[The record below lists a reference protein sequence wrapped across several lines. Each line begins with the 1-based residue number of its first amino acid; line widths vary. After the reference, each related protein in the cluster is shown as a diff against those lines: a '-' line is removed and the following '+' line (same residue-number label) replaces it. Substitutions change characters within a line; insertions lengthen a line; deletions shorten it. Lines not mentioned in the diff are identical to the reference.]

1 MKCAAML
8 AASLRQIWPL
18 LAVRLRLS
26 LRVACRGALVMQIAA
41 LVAIFVFQVPEDS
54 FTNDSFRAWAAIV
67 LITSV
72 AFFNVAG

>member
-8 AASLRQIWPL
+8 AASFRQIWPS

-26 LRVACRGALVMQIAA
+26 LRVVCRGALVIQIAA
-41 LVAIFVFQVPEDS
+41 LVAIFVFRVPEDS
-54 FTNDSFRAWAAIV
+54 FTNDNFRVWAAIV

-72 AFFNVAG
+72 AFFNVVG